1 MSESKLVGG
10 ETEAT
15 PDTAAGMSWPRRL
28 AGIGF
33 CLLFVGVIV
42 GAASKSVS
50 GAVPKLLALAGVAV
64 IAIGAIWGIIVF
76 VCAKGKPGA

>member
-15 PDTAAGMSWPRRL
+15 PDTAAGINWPRRL

-33 CLLFVGVIV
+33 GLLFVGVGV
-42 GAASKSVS
+42 GAAFKGAP
-50 GAVPKLLALAGVAV
+50 GAVPRVLAFAGVAV
-64 IAIGAIWGIIVF
+64 VAIGAIWGIIVF
-76 VCAKGKPGA
+76 VCAKRKPGA